1 MKDRFRLT
9 FPRER
14 IPDPVVCEVAKKFEV
29 TFSIR
34 RANVE
39 ADSGWMDLQLD
50 GTEEEINRA
59 IGFLEERGVRVDP
72 VEGDIIA
79 G

>member
-9 FPRER
+9 FPRDR
-14 IPDPVVCEVAKKFEV
+14 ITDPVVCEVAKKFEV

-50 GTEEEINRA
+50 GSEEEINRA
-59 IGFLEERGVRVDP
+59 IDYLQERGVRVDP